1 MNSYSSLLQQGHGQD
16 TLSDTVWLMTFFESA
31 SLIGSQV
38 LANWLLGSNP
48 EKGIA
53 SSYSAATFMAMI
65 GIMFVSKGWKEK
77 KFANTNLFIFD
88 NYPCLETERKDR
100 GGKG

>member
-1 MNSYSSLLQQGHGQD
+1 MNLLND
-16 TLSDTVWLMTFFESA
+16 NK
-31 SLIGSQV
+31 I
-38 LANWLLGSNP
+38 
-48 EKGIA
+48 
-53 SSYSAATFMAMI
+53 
-65 GIMFVSKGWKEK
+65 KEK